1 MTVNGTEYSVFVV
14 DGEEEKPSV
23 DDIADIEV
31 EGQNG
36 KAEVGD
42 IAEISVEDSP
52 SSIYRTNQQRY
63 MTVSVTI
70 AADAVTSS
78 VSDEVE
84 KLVENYDIP
93 DGIIVEVGGETA
105 TVSEYMQDLVLA
117 IALALVLMYLIMVA
131 QFQSLRS
138 PFIVMFTVPLAF
150 TGGFLALF
158 IFGFD
163 VSVVALLGFL
173 VLSGVVVNNGIVLV
187 DYVNRLVS
195 EGMELTEA
203 LVLGGKTRMRPIL
216 MTAMTTVLAMLTMAL
231 GIGEGME
238 MVQPMAVVA
247 IGGLIY
253 ATVMTLFFVP
263 VMYDVLHRKGLNR
276 GHRRLSDAAFE
287 AELAEG
293 DTVSGSLEEEEMPK
307 EEEV

>member
-1 MTVNGTEYSVFVV
+1 M
-14 DGEEEKPSV
+14 
-23 DDIADIEV
+23 
-31 EGQNG
+31 
-36 KAEVGD
+36 
-42 IAEISVEDSP
+42 
-52 SSIYRTNQQRY
+52 
-63 MTVSVTI
+63 
-70 AADAVTSS
+70 
-78 VSDEVE
+78 
-84 KLVENYDIP
+84 
-93 DGIIVEVGGETA
+93 
-105 TVSEYMQDLVLA
+105 
-117 IALALVLMYLIMVA
+117 
-131 QFQSLRS
+131 
-138 PFIVMFTVPLAF
+138 
-150 TGGFLALF
+150 
-158 IFGFD
+158 
-163 VSVVALLGFL
+163 
-173 VLSGVVVNNGIVLV
+173 LSGVVVNNGIVLV

-195 EGMELTEA
+195 EGMDLTEA

-276 GHRRLSDAAFE
+276 GYRRLSDAAFE

-293 DTVSGSLEEEEMPK
+293 DTVSGSLEEEKMPK